1 MGSMNFKPILLVFLA
16 AFLVECSVAPP
27 KHPDDLCAVFK
38 EKDSDDW
45 YKEAKESADKW
56 GVPIDV
62 QMAIMHQESH
72 FSADARAPR
81 IWLLGFIP
89 WFRESSAYGYA
100 QATDDTWDTYLN
112 DAGSWW
118 SDRDDFSDAIDFIGW
133 YGHKSYSKLGIPK
146 ADAKHQYLAYHEG
159 LMGYRNKSF
168 SKNNSLKNL
177 AEKVDRRA
185 KLFKRQLSSCKNEL
199 NN

>member
-1 MGSMNFKPILLVFLA
+1 MNTNHIKPILLVFLA

-72 FSADARAPR
+72 FVADARAPR
-81 IWLLGFIP
+81 IWFLGFIP

-100 QATDDTWDTYLN
+100 QATDGTWDTYLN

-118 SDRDDFSDAIDFIGW
+118 SVRDDFSDAIDFIGW
-133 YGHKSYSKLGIPK
+133 YGNKSYSKLGIPK
-146 ADAKHQYLAYHEG
+146 ADAKRQYLAYHEG
-159 LMGYRNKSF
+159 LVGYRNKSF
-168 SKNNSLKNL
+168 SRNTSLKNL

>member
-1 MGSMNFKPILLVFLA
+1 MKYQSSFLILSILL
-16 AFLVECSVAPP
+16 LVGCAVAPP
-27 KHPDDLCAVFK
+27 RHPDDLCAVFK

-45 YKEAKESADKW
+45 YDDAKGSADKW

-72 FSADARAPR
+72 FVADARAPR

-89 WFRESSAYGYA
+89 WFRESSSYGYA
-100 QATDDTWDTYLN
+100 QATDGTWDTYLN

-133 YGHKSYSKLGIPK
+133 YGNRSYLKLGISK
-146 ADAKHQYLAYHEG
+146 ADAKNQYLAYHEG
-159 LMGYRNKSF
+159 IGGYRNKTYLR
-168 SKNNSLKNL
+168 NSPLKRL
-177 AEKVDRRA
+177 ADKVERRA
-185 KLFKRQLSSCKNEL
+185 QIFKQQLLSCKMN
-199 NN
+199 